1 MVAAG
6 IGGTLFLLGLL
17 LTFRTPVLI
26 GRLLPLTAM
35 AAGSLVLV
43 AGVAAPER
51 AGTVT
56 VMALT
61 VVPMLLAARWL
72 EVRLDRDRE
81 APTSLDEQP
90 R

>member
-1 MVAAG
+1 MIGAG
-6 IGGTLFLLGLL
+6 VGATLFLVGVVLA
-17 LTFRTPVLI
+17 FRTSVLV

-35 AAGSLVLV
+35 GAGSIVLV
-43 AGVAAPER
+43 ASVASPGR
-51 AGTVT
+51 AVTVT

-72 EVRLDRDRE
+72 EVRLDRDQD